1 MGGMI
6 DPLCSRSSQ
15 DQQWE
20 YDDLQ
25 QPAATSA
32 AQHVYN
38 QSVLPQTKSW
48 SGEQDPLPQGPGGLS
63 GGGSSLG
70 GEPALRG
77 IFGSPTKLT
86 PVWADQR
93 PPQQQQA
100 PNSPPQQQPSV
111 TTRLAFETKFE
122 LSLF

>member
-1 MGGMI
+1 MI
-6 DPLCSRSSQ
+6 DPLCARSSQ

-93 PPQQQQA
+93 PPQPPQA
-100 PNSPPQQQPSV
+100 PNSPPQQHPLV
-111 TTRLAFETKFE
+111 IARLAFETKFE
-122 LSLF
+122 LSLI